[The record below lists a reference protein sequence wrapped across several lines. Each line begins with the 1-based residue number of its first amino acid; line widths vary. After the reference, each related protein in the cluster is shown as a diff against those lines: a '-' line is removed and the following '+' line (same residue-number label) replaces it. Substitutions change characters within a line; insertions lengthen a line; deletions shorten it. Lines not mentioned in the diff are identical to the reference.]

1 MTYFYGNGMP
11 MDENAFV
18 VVDIS
23 GVKPY
28 ALEVKVVERAEA

>member
-1 MTYFYGNGMP
+1 

-28 ALEVKVVERAEA
+28 ALEVKVVERTEG